1 MKVVIIAGGKGTR
14 IASVNKDIPK
24 AMIPVEGK
32 PVMEYEV
39 ELAKSYGF
47 REFIFITGHL
57 GDQISDYFGDGSRWG
72 VSIEYFHEEQPLGT
86 AGALGML
93 KDKLT
98 EDFFVFYGDTILDI
112 DMTAMLNYHQQQHA
126 DATLLVHPNDHP
138 YDSDLVDLNEDG
150 TVRQFFIKP
159 HDAHLVCRNLVN
171 ASLFIFA
178 PSILSEIAPGRKS
191 HIEKDILPRCLE
203 KKMRLCGYVSFEYIK
218 DMGTPDRYDD
228 VCNDIRRGIVG
239 KRNRKNQRPAIFLD
253 RDGTINKE
261 VNLLCRP
268 EQLELIEGAAK
279 AIRLINNSE
288 YLTIVV
294 TNQPVIARNLCT
306 LEQLEHIH
314 ATLETMLGAEHAY
327 LNAIYYCPHHPD
339 SGYPEERKE
348 YKIKCDCRKPA
359 PGMLLKAARDWNVD
373 LGRSYII
380 GDSQKDV
387 EAGENAG
394 LLRSI
399 LIDTNQPNALLNAV
413 EKILG

>member
-47 REFIFITGHL
+47 REFIIITGHL

-159 HDAHLVCRNLVN
+159 HDA
-171 ASLFIFA
+171 
-178 PSILSEIAPGRKS
+178 
-191 HIEKDILPRCLE
+191 
-203 KKMRLCGYVSFEYIK
+203 
-218 DMGTPDRYDD
+218 
-228 VCNDIRRGIVG
+228 
-239 KRNRKNQRPAIFLD
+239 
-253 RDGTINKE
+253 
-261 VNLLCRP
+261 
-268 EQLELIEGAAK
+268 
-279 AIRLINNSE
+279 
-288 YLTIVV
+288 
-294 TNQPVIARNLCT
+294 
-306 LEQLEHIH
+306 
-314 ATLETMLGAEHAY
+314 
-327 LNAIYYCPHHPD
+327 
-339 SGYPEERKE
+339 
-348 YKIKCDCRKPA
+348 
-359 PGMLLKAARDWNVD
+359 
-373 LGRSYII
+373 
-380 GDSQKDV
+380 
-387 EAGENAG
+387 
-394 LLRSI
+394 
-399 LIDTNQPNALLNAV
+399 
-413 EKILG
+413 